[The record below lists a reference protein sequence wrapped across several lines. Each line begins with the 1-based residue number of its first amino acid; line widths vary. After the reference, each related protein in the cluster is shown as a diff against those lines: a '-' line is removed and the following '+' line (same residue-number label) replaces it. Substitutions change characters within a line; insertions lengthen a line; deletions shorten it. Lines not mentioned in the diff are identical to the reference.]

1 MKQEITISRKEFQE
15 KVGKSISE
23 GLRKM
28 EACAQDFRKKNA
40 DAAMSSMMAGLF
52 HVKEC
57 VDAASQ
63 MEKELFGEAEQ
74 ITLSMKEYNEK
85 AKMISAKAAKEK
97 SEKAQEDGEP
107 FPIELLVS
115 SVIAWQMEFVELGRV
130 MFAEEEEPK
139 IKTRPEEKDQAAA
152 GEAEAAQKV
161 EPWVERMSTKEVMD
175 AAEDPVLR
183 RHTEMDA
190 MKFRAYSEVDGQTAW
205 ATGKNQKT
213 EAASAELPE
222 QHGLKNVAAGGAE
235 EELKKEQKTPL
246 FVKHIRKR
254 FGF

>member
-1 MKQEITISRKEFQE
+1 MKQDITISRKEFQE

-28 EACAQDFRKKNA
+28 EACAQDFRKKDA

-85 AKMISAKAAKEK
+85 AKMISEKAAKEK

-107 FPIELLVS
+107 FPVELLVS
-115 SVIAWQMEFVELGRV
+115 SVIAWQLEFVELGRV

-139 IKTRPEEKDQAAA
+139 IKTKSEGKDQAAA
-152 GEAEAAQKV
+152 GEADAAQKV
-161 EPWVERMSTKEVMD
+161 EPWVERMSTKEIMD

-183 RHTEMDA
+183 IHTKMDA
-190 MKFRAYSEVDGQTAW
+190 MKFRVCSPVDPKEVWTTRQ
-205 ATGKNQKT
+205 NQKT
-213 EAASAELPE
+213 EEASAELPE
-222 QHGLKNVAAGGAE
+222 QHGLENVAAGAAE
-235 EELKKEQKTPL
+235 EEPKKEQKTPL

>member
-107 FPIELLVS
+107 FPVELLVS
-115 SVIAWQMEFVELGRV
+115 EVIAWQLEFVELGRV

-152 GEAEAAQKV
+152 GEADAAQKV

-190 MKFRAYSEVDGQTAW
+190 MKFRAYSAVDGQTAW
-205 ATGKNQKT
+205 ATRKNQKT
-213 EAASAELPE
+213 EEASAELPE
-222 QHGLKNVAAGGAE
+222 QHGLENVAAGATE
-235 EELKKEQKTPL
+235 EPGEEKKAGG
-246 FVKHIRKR
+246 FVQHIRKR

>member
-97 SEKAQEDGEP
+97 IEKTQENGEP
-107 FPIELLVS
+107 VPIELLVS
-115 SVIAWQMEFVELGRV
+115 EVIAWQMEFVELGRV
-130 MFAEEEEPK
+130 LFAEEEPK
-139 IKTRPEEKDQAAA
+139 IKTNPEGKDQAAA
-152 GEAEAAQKV
+152 GEADAVQKV
-161 EPWVERMSTKEVMD
+161 EPWVERMSTKEIMD

-190 MKFRAYSEVDGQTAW
+190 MKFRVCSPVDPQEVWTTRQ
-205 ATGKNQKT
+205 NQKT
-213 EAASAELPE
+213 EAASTELPE
-222 QHGLKNVAAGGAE
+222 QHGLENVAAGAPEGVTVLPNAARE
-235 EELKKEQKTPL
+235 REIEDL
-246 FVKHIRKR
+246 
-254 FGF
+254 